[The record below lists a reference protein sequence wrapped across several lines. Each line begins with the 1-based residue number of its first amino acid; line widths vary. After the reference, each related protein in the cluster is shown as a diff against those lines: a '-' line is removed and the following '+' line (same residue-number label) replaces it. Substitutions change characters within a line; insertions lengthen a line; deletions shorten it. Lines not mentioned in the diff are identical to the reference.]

1 MKERNPLIDVLKGFT
16 IILVVMGHASQWFSG
31 DDRTN
36 PFYVTIYAFHMP
48 LFMFLS
54 GYVNFNARGELNLS
68 KRFQVLVIP
77 FFVWFLISAIYHEY
91 IFNEIELWENLCRLI
106 YEPTRGMW
114 FLWLLFWECALLY
127 LALKINKYREIWVM
141 IGLWSILVFLH
152 RATGAQPIFYGL
164 PQLCWY
170 FIYFSLGY
178 ATHKYKTQALKI
190 LRPIGWAGF
199 VVFPLLLFFS
209 VDKSHYILD
218 SLRLYALALTGIAA
232 SYVLWEGICRSEN
245 KVTQCLKYLG
255 SISLEIYVTHYY
267 MRFLVAYIKEYIGDN
282 FYLNVV
288 IFTVL
293 AVIACDII
301 QRLIQR
307 VKWLRR
313 ILYGRF

>member
-1 MKERNPLIDVLKGFT
+1 MKIHLSEKIGYGLGDMSSSMFWKLFGAYLMIFYTDVFG
-16 IILVVMGHASQWFSG
+16 ISAAVVGTMFAITRVWDSFFDPIVGVMA
-31 DDRTN
+31 DRTTSRWGHFR
-36 PFYVTIYAFHMP
+36 PY
-48 LFMFLS
+48 
-54 GYVNFNARGELNLS
+54 
-68 KRFQVLVIP
+68 
-77 FFVWFLISAIYHEY
+77 
-91 IFNEIELWENLCRLI
+91 
-106 YEPTRGMW
+106 
-114 FLWLLFWECALLY
+114 LLY

-152 RATGAQPIFYGL
+152 RVTGAQPIFYGL
-164 PQLCWY
+164 PELCWY

-178 ATHKYKTQALKI
+178 ATHKYKSQALKI
-190 LRPIGWAGF
+190 LRPIGWVGF

-232 SYVLWEGICRSEN
+232 SYVLWEGICHSEN
-245 KVTQCLKYLG
+245 KATQCLKYLG

-267 MRFLVAYIKEYIGDN
+267 MRFLVDYIKKYIGDN

>member
-1 MKERNPLIDVLKGFT
+1 
-16 IILVVMGHASQWFSG
+16 
-31 DDRTN
+31 
-36 PFYVTIYAFHMP
+36 
-48 LFMFLS
+48 
-54 GYVNFNARGELNLS
+54 
-68 KRFQVLVIP
+68 
-77 FFVWFLISAIYHEY
+77 
-91 IFNEIELWENLCRLI
+91 
-106 YEPTRGMW
+106 
-114 FLWLLFWECALLY
+114 
-127 LALKINKYREIWVM
+127 M

-178 ATHKYKTQALKI
+178 ATHKYKSQALKI

-255 SISLEIYVTHYY
+255 SISLEIYVTHYS